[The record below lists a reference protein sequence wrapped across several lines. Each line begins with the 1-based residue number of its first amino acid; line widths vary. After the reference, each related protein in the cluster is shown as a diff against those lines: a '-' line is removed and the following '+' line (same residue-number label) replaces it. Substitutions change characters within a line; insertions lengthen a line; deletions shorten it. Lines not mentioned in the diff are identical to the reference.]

1 VKLKEK
7 ALPRFA
13 SHCRIIFDDPGGG
26 ETKRKS
32 LATLRVATGF
42 FHSIA
47 YAGKPATL

>member
-1 VKLKEK
+1 MI
-7 ALPRFA
+7 
-13 SHCRIIFDDPGGG
+13 CRIIFDDPGGG